1 MLQSRGV
8 SDLLAAEKKAQELI
22 EEARK
27 RKNKRIKDAQSEA
40 KAEIEQFKIERERH
54 YKGLEQQQMGNRTQM
69 TEQSNKETQTQIA
82 ALKNQ
87 YESNKQELLQRI
99 ITLVCDIKP
108 EAHINARIE

>member
-1 MLQSRGV
+1 MLQSRGI

-27 RKNKRIKDAQSEA
+27 RKNKRIKDAQNEA
-40 KAEIEQFKIERERH
+40 KVEIEQFKAEREKK
-54 YKGLEQQQMGNRTQM
+54 YKGLEQQQLGNRTQM
-69 TEQSNKETQTQIA
+69 TEESNKETQIQIG
-82 ALKNQ
+82 ALKSQ

-108 EAHINARIE
+108 EAHINARID

>member
-1 MLQSRGV
+1 M
-8 SDLLAAEKKAQELI
+8 AEESS
-22 EEARK
+22 
-27 RKNKRIKDAQSEA
+27 KD
-40 KAEIEQFKIERERH
+40 
-54 YKGLEQQQMGNRTQM
+54 TQI
-69 TEQSNKETQTQIA
+69 QIA